1 MAEGRLIWVGVL
13 AVVVLWAWLLWGVLG
28 LRLVWISGAIRRVVL
43 VVIAMKVL
51 LVGGIAVVVIM
62 GLVILGELW
71 LGGAILIVVVVEAL
85 VVGA

>member
-1 MAEGRLIWVGVL
+1 M
-13 AVVVLWAWLLWGVLG
+13 
-28 LRLVWISGAIRRVVL
+28 RLVWISGAIRGVVL

-51 LVGGIAVVVIM
+51 LVGGTAVVVIM

-71 LGGAILIVVVVEAL
+71 LGGAIRIVVVVEAL

>member
-1 MAEGRLIWVGVL
+1 
-13 AVVVLWAWLLWGVLG
+13 
-28 LRLVWISGAIRRVVL
+28 
-43 VVIAMKVL
+43 MKVL